1 MTNQPILVVSATG
14 KTGSRVVA
22 KLKAD
27 RPAPS
32 GMAPI
37 TFHFAIGNRE
47 FHKAVILC
55 DLKNVLL
62 WARYRP
68 TPHEGHCIR

>member
-47 FHKAVILC
+47 FHKRGARVEKYIFC
-55 DLKNVLL
+55 AMSESPEVLEL
-62 WARYRP
+62 
-68 TPHEGHCIR
+68 